1 LKQKHVST
9 ALERVSWQQGSAALS
24 TYTTLNLKSCK
35 HEIKGYELQAIEIQH
50 SKHFNFT
57 PNLGSFNQ
65 DPLENKASR
74 GGKNIHFNIRMT
86 KSL

>member
-35 HEIKGYELQAIEIQH
+35 HEIKGYELQAIKIQH
-50 SKHFNFT
+50 SKHFNLHQIWVLSIRNNETHWRRKLPEGVKMFT
-57 PNLGSFNQ
+57 LTFV
-65 DPLENKASR
+65 
-74 GGKNIHFNIRMT
+74 
-86 KSL
+86 